1 MSATENAQPDPSA
14 RRRLEVLLERHAAR
28 GSTENIPQQILLR
41 GGSVLSMDSAVGDFA
56 VGDVLID
63 GDRIAAVGK
72 SISAPEAVVVDARDH
87 IVMPGFCDPHI
98 HCWEGSLGRI
108 IPENIPQ
115 TTEDAV
121 GGAPVSGRSYMY
133 AAHRAFGPACRPE
146 DIYAGTLN
154 TLLAALNGGI
164 TTVVDNMHNAR
175 SPAHS
180 DAGVEALLASGVRGV
195 HAVGQPRAGA
205 GAETFPA
212 DARRLR
218 DRYFRGDDDLCS
230 MRLFAAGFDDL
241 TDLIPVRKE
250 LDVWFSFDSG
260 IEKQDLARLYSNGSF
275 DGREA
280 INHANFLSAEQRQI
294 VIDNGAHVNV
304 CPRIESQFRY
314 GRIPYREWVE
324 QGLRPGLSNDNPMTY
339 AIDMFAEMRALYLM
353 ERADRHRSG
362 SASPTLRE
370 ILLSATQQGANN
382 CGVGEITGSLTPGKK
397 ADVILVD
404 TSAPHLFPRNNVPAT
419 VVQGAG
425 VESVTAVLVNGRIV
439 KWDGRLIGVDLD
451 EARRRVQESHDHL
464 ISAVN
469 WPHAAVDFE
478 D

>member
-1 MSATENAQPDPSA
+1 MSADEDVRPDPSA
-14 RRRLEVLLERHAAR
+14 ERRLEDLLERHVAR
-28 GSTENIPQQILLR
+28 QSVEADQQILLR
-41 GGSVLSMDSAVGDFA
+41 GGSVLSMDGDVGDFA
-56 VGDVLID
+56 VGDVLIV
-63 GDRIAAVGK
+63 GDRVTEVGELL
-72 SISAPEAVVVDARDH
+72 SAPGAVVVDARDH
-87 IVMPGFCDPHI
+87 IIMPGFCDPHI

-115 TTEDAV
+115 ATEDAI

-133 AAHRAFGPACRPE
+133 AAHRAFAPACRPE

-175 SPAHS
+175 SPEHS

-195 HAVGQPRAGA
+195 HAIGRPRAGTWA
-205 GAETFPA
+205 DPFPA

-218 DRYFRGDDDLCS
+218 DRYFGGADDLCS

-241 TDLIPVRKE
+241 TVLLPVRKE
-250 LDVWFSFDSG
+250 LDLWFSFDSG
-260 IEKQDLARLYSNGSF
+260 IEKQDLARLYADGSF

-280 INHANFLSAEQRQI
+280 INHANFLSREQRQL
-294 VIDNGAHVNV
+294 VIDNGAQVNV

-314 GRIPYREWVE
+314 GRIPYDEWVE

-339 AIDMFAEMRALYLM
+339 AIDMFAEMRALYLVQ
-353 ERADRHRSG
+353 RVDQHRSG
-362 SASPTLRE
+362 SASATLRE
-370 ILLSATQQGANN
+370 IVQSATQQGANN
-382 CGVGEITGSLTPGKK
+382 CGVGDVAGSLTPGKK

-404 TSAPHLFPRNNVPAT
+404 TSAPHLFPRNNVLAS

-425 VESVTAVLVNGRIV
+425 VESVTTVLVNGRIV
-439 KWDGRLIGVDLD
+439 KWDGRLVGVDLD
-451 EARRRVQESHDHL
+451 EVRRRVQESHDYL
-464 ISAVN
+464 INTVN
-469 WPHAAVDFE
+469 WPHAAVDF
-478 D
+478 DD

>member
-1 MSATENAQPDPSA
+1 MSVVENAQPDPSA
-14 RRRLEVLLERHAAR
+14 QQRLEALLERHAAR
-28 GSTENIPQQILLR
+28 GKPAPDSGRILLR
-41 GGSVLSMDSAVGDFA
+41 GGSVLSMDGEVGDFA
-56 VGDVLID
+56 VGDVLIE
-63 GDRIAAVGK
+63 GDRITEVGP
-72 SISAPEAVVVDARDH
+72 SISAPDAVVVDARDH

-98 HCWEGSLGRI
+98 HCWEGSLGRL

-121 GGAPVSGRSYMY
+121 GGAPVSSRSYMY
-133 AAHRAFGPACRPE
+133 AAHRAFAPACRPE

-175 SPAHS
+175 SPEHS
-180 DAGVEALLASGVRGV
+180 DAGVEALLASGVRGI
-195 HAVGQPRAGA
+195 HATGRPRAGTW
-205 GAETFPA
+205 AETFPA

-218 DRYFRGDDDLCS
+218 DRYFSGDDDLCS
-230 MRLFAAGFDDL
+230 MRLYAAGSDDL

-260 IEKQDLARLYSNGSF
+260 IEQQDLAQLYSDGSF

-280 INHANFLSAEQRQI
+280 INHANFLSSEQRQI
-294 VIDNGAHVNV
+294 VIDNGAQVNV

-314 GRIPYREWVE
+314 GQIPYNEWVE

-339 AIDMFAEMRALYLM
+339 AIDMFAEMRALYLVQ
-353 ERADRHRSG
+353 RLDRHRFE
-362 SASPTLRE
+362 SASATLRE
-370 ILLSATQQGANN
+370 ILSSATQQGANN

-404 TSAPHLFPRNNVPAT
+404 TSAPHLYPRNNVPTT

-451 EARRRVQESHDHL
+451 EARRRVQESHVYL
-464 ISAVN
+464 TGTVN
-469 WPHAAVDFE
+469 WPHSAIDFDE
-478 D
+478 